1 MRRRRRHPGDALSG
15 SPDSL
20 YSADLMEVTTPR
32 AGRRGRRRHS
42 GSRRLLG
49 AALLV
54 LFGAFLPWIATA
66 AGNVAGVR
74 GAGLWTM
81 YAAVLGIAGAII
93 RSRRLAALHAAVL
106 AAVAVALPLWQVLH
120 LAALVGSS
128 GWLPGPGLVMTL
140 GGGVLAGSAAVSLF
154 RASRAEPAG

>member
-1 MRRRRRHPGDALSG
+1 MAVSTRES
-15 SPDSL
+15 
-20 YSADLMEVTTPR
+20 E
-32 AGRRGRRRHS
+32 RRGRRRNP

-54 LFGAFLPWIATA
+54 LLGAFLPWVVTG

-93 RSRRLAALHAAVL
+93 RSHVL
-106 AAVAVALPLWQVLH
+106 AAAHAALLAVVATALPLWQVLH
-120 LAALVGSS
+120 LANLVGFS
-128 GWLPGPGLVMTL
+128 GWAPGPGLVLSL
-140 GGGVLAGSAAVSLF
+140 GGGILAGSAAVSLF
-154 RASRAEPAG
+154 RASRAAPAAN

>member
-1 MRRRRRHPGDALSG
+1 MAQVG
-15 SPDSL
+15 S
-20 YSADLMEVTTPR
+20 ERTGR
-32 AGRRGRRRHS
+32 GKGRRNP

-54 LFGAFLPWIATA
+54 LIGAFLPWIATA
-66 AGNVAGVR
+66 AGNISGVR

-93 RSRRLAALHAAVL
+93 RSHKLAAAHAAV
-106 AAVAVALPLWQVLH
+106 VAVVAIGLPLWQVFH
-120 LAALVGSS
+120 LVGLVGFS

-140 GGGVLAGSAAVSLF
+140 GGGVLAGTAALSLF
-154 RASRAEPAG
+154 RASQASATAP